1 MKTDGL
7 IYRIRFIENDEIKSI
22 YARYISEENLVGF
35 LEADELVLN
44 DDFTDSKLSNEFAH
58 QFKGVQ
64 RVYFPMHVI
73 LRIDEIDLNNQQENT
88 EKSASVRSNVRR
100 FPPDLTVK

>member
-35 LEADELVLN
+35 LEADELVMSDEVADNKAL
-44 DDFTDSKLSNEFAH
+44 NEFAN
-58 QFKGVQ
+58 QFKNVQ

-73 LRIDEIDLNNQQENT
+73 LRIDEIDSNSQQENT
-88 EKSASVRSNVRR
+88 EKSTTTISNVRR